1 VTHHP
6 ITTNPTS
13 QSTHRLQHDSQTHH
27 RSTSQ
32 TSYQPDQLPATTK
45 DQEQNSVPMHHD
57 QTDRQKPQSRH
68 DGLTLES
75 AGLDLEGS
83 DSMC

>member
-27 RSTSQ
+27 RSTSCPVRMNLARCRAVGLGFERLVWTARNEVVQ
-32 TSYQPDQLPATTK
+32 T
-45 DQEQNSVPMHHD
+45 
-57 QTDRQKPQSRH
+57 
-68 DGLTLES
+68 
-75 AGLDLEGS
+75 
-83 DSMC
+83 